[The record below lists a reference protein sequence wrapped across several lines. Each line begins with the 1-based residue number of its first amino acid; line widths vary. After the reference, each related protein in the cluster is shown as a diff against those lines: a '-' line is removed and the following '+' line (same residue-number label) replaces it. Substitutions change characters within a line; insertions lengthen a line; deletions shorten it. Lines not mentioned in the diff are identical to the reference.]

1 MTTEATIYP
10 AARNAHDTVI
20 SSDSTE
26 TDDVFV
32 ARQPIV
38 DRRGRLVAYELICR
52 HAADATAVIDTAFL
66 CSAAVVA
73 RTLGSIGLDSLI
85 GKADAYLHCPED
97 FLMADVLEVLPAR
110 RFVLEVPAMTI
121 LTEPLL
127 QRCKALR
134 DMGFRLALEGVHQV
148 TADVDTLLPYID
160 IVKIASPQVSDAD
173 FPRLVAYFKQ
183 RGKQVVAGKIDG
195 RREHANA
202 IEAQCDFVQ
211 GYYFS
216 KPQLIVRKKTMPT
229 AALVLR
235 VLQLLLE
242 DAEHATIAKA
252 LGETPVLVAQLLRLA
267 NSGSQM
273 QGHGV
278 KVSSIR
284 QALSIAGTGRL
295 IQWCCLVL
303 YTNPDGLP
311 REQDPLVA
319 LAERRANLMSKISR
333 KVRVADQ
340 RYEQTAYLTGML
352 SLLHVVHGTDAR
364 TFLDELPLE
373 PVIKNAIAYRE
384 GDLGG
389 LLSTAEHFE
398 RGELRMA
405 LARLDA
411 MLDHAAFGAGFLR
424 SLMPTSTVASDRN
437 TR

>member
-1 MTTEATIYP
+1 MEATIQTTAP
-10 AARNAHDTVI
+10 GAVN

-52 HAADATAVIDTAFL
+52 NAADATAVIDTAFL

-73 RTLGSIGLDSLI
+73 RTLGSIGLDTLI
-85 GKADAYLHCPED
+85 GKADAYLHCTED
-97 FLMADVLEVLPAR
+97 FLTADVLEVLPAR
-110 RFVLEVPAMTI
+110 RFVLEVPATTI
-121 LTEPLL
+121 MSEPLL
-127 QRCKALR
+127 QRCKYLR
-134 DMGFRLALEGVHQV
+134 DLGFRLALEGVQQV
-148 TADVDTLLPYID
+148 TAEVDALLPYID
-160 IVKIASPQVSDAD
+160 IVKIACPQVSDAD
-173 FPRLVAYFKQ
+173 FPGLVAYFRQ
-183 RGKQVVAGKIDG
+183 RGKTVVAHKIEG

-202 IEAQCDFVQ
+202 LAGQCEFVQ

-242 DAEHATIAKA
+242 DAEHATITQA
-252 LGETPVLVAQLLRLA
+252 LGETPILVTQLLRLA

-273 QGHGV
+273 QGHGM

-284 QALSIAGTGRL
+284 QALSIAGTRRL

-311 REQDPLVA
+311 LEQDPLVA

-333 KVRVADQ
+333 KVHVANQ

-373 PVIKNAIAYRE
+373 ADIKNAIAYRE
-384 GDLGG
+384 GDLGS
-389 LLSTAEHFE
+389 LLNIAEHFE
-398 RGELRMA
+398 RGEVRIA
-405 LARLDA
+405 LAKLDS
-411 MLDHAAFGAGFLR
+411 MQDRTAFGAGFLR
-424 SLMPTSTVASDRN
+424 SLMPIAAVN
-437 TR
+437 